1 MVDHRPQPMKKDA
14 AHSSIYRTSDFLLAV
29 IFVLGALVEYLFLW
43 NWSLSLSISIRIA
56 LGTLIIIMGIVLIAQ
71 SKQALDKAK
80 QPSAPGRPTTEIIQW
95 GIYAKMRNPT
105 YLGCG
110 LLVLGLGVCFN
121 FVTWMIG
128 SLIVVVL
135 MHFLLVLPEE
145 NYLKSKFPEAYAAY
159 AKKVRR
165 WV

>member
-1 MVDHRPQPMKKDA
+1 MKKDA
-14 AHSSIYRTSDFLLAV
+14 AHSSIYRTSDFLLVV
-29 IFVLGALVEYLFLW
+29 IFGLGALVEYFLFW
-43 NWSLSLSISIRIA
+43 DWSLPLSIYSRIA
-56 LGTLIIIMGIVLIAQ
+56 LGTLITIMGMVLIAQ
-71 SKQALDKAK
+71 SKQALNQAK
-80 QPSAPGRPTTEIIQW
+80 QPSAPGTPTTEIIQW

-121 FVTWMIG
+121 FVAWMIG
-128 SLIVVVL
+128 SLIAVLL

-145 NYLKSKFPEAYAAY
+145 TYLKSKFPEAYAAY

-165 WV
+165 WL